1 MPLHGEG
8 TVSGDEALQL
18 RFINT
23 LEQLFK
29 GGGLEVRQDDQHPL
43 AGAQADIGLG
53 KGALVP
59 GKQHPAVFHPDILNV
74 QPPQFVSCQ
83 ALQAKQAG
91 NGKFHFFHRFSH
103 FLVNSAIYGM
113 ILLFFKYRSSS
124 EKTQPQYF

>member
-1 MPLHGEG
+1 MKSRLW
-8 TVSGDEALQL
+8 TGD
-18 RFINT
+18 FT
-23 LEQLFK
+23 LM
-29 GGGLEVRQDDQHPL
+29 L
-43 AGAQADIGLG
+43 AIAFCA
-53 KGALVP
+53 
-59 GKQHPAVFHPDILNV
+59 
-74 QPPQFVSCQ
+74 FVSCQ